1 MIRYFKGRWDMFQVQ
16 GDPKDVLPT
25 VVGGRLAAAVVTRL
39 ADHVPGDVMLL
50 VDDAQI
56 ALAKNHQILAKFD
69 FGLLLD
75 QAGDIRELA
84 EMAVRGALSTIQDVV
99 VEELTTPWPAIGSGG
114 PATTLPLP
122 DASRDSNGIRLWF
135 GDETAPALAL
145 QPITL
150 EEMGLGES

>member
-1 MIRYFKGRWDMFQVQ
+1 MFQVQ
-16 GDPKDVLPT
+16 RDPKDALPT
-25 VVGGRLAAAVVTRL
+25 VVGTRLAAAVVTRL
-39 ADHVPGDVMLL
+39 AGLLPGDVLL
-50 VDDAQI
+50 LLDHTQL
-56 ALAKNHQILAKFD
+56 ALAKDHQILARFD

-99 VEELTTPWPAIGSGG
+99 VEELTMPWPAIGSGG

-122 DASRDSNGIRLWF
+122 DASRDSNRIRLWF
-135 GDETAPALAL
+135 GDETTPALAL

-150 EEMGLGES
+150 EEIGLGEN